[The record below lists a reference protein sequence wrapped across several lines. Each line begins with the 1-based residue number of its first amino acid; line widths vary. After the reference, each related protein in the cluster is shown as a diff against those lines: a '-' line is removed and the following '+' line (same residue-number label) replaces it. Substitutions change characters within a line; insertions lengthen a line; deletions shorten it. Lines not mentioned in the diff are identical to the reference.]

1 MRRVVLRIS
10 SLAKLG
16 LLGAMIGM
24 GLALSARSSGAEWA
38 RVAGLLLLMGG
49 AALYAIERIR
59 AARRPRD

>member
-10 SLAKLG
+10 GLAKLG

-24 GLALSARSSGAEWA
+24 GLALYARSSGAEGA

-59 AARRPRD
+59 GARRRRE

>member
-10 SLAKLG
+10 GLAKLG

-24 GLALSARSSGAEWA
+24 GLALYARSSGAEWA
-38 RVAGLLLLMGG
+38 RVAGLLLLLGG

-59 AARRPRD
+59 AARRTRD